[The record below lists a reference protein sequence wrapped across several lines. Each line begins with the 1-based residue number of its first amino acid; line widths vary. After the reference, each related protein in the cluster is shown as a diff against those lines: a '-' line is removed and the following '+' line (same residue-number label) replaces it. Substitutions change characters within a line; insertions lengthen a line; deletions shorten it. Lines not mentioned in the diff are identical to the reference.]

1 MLMIVFYLQLVSS
14 PDMSSEGSDVD
25 CYVRDP
31 DYDPKYYEST
41 PSDVVENVDTD
52 FDTDEPKST
61 STILAEEDQGGDQDD
76 DPDFNKEEDQKEGQE
91 EDQDDGYEEDQD
103 EDQEEDQKDD
113 QDDDWEEGQDDDQEE
128 AHEEDQDG
136 DHEEDQDDDHEE
148 DQDDDDQEEDP
159 LKGKFTIRKKKNLR
173 TYVKGQN
180 KKTKT
185 TKTEVS
191 VNVTVK
197 TCTKRKDNKRSWDK
211 KHYCLYCHQPNNKMA
226 RHLQRKHMEVKDVA
240 HAFSFAS
247 KSPQRKVLLEQ
258 IRRKGDF
265 KHNVRVLAEGKG
277 QIVTVKQP
285 SHKTSAW
292 HYLPCKFC
300 YGMFSRTDLWRHQ
313 GSCKL
318 KTSSETDNKR
328 KTRGAVQSVSARLL
342 PIMASSSGCQAI
354 INKMRQDDVSF
365 HIRGDSLICNYGES
379 LYAKHGRVKSKHNYI
394 SQRMRELGRFMLT
407 AKAMDS
413 TVRTLEDICVPKKFL
428 LVVNAAKKLT
438 EFSPSK
444 NEYGKPSTA
453 VRVGFCLKG
462 AVEVLIGQSLMNDD
476 DLAEKKAKKFLELL
490 EKNWKT
496 HVAVSAHQSMQEK
509 RWNKPDDIPLTKNVM
524 ALRDHLRMVEDKAR
538 AELEQQLS
546 LTAYK
551 VLNESILAQLIVFNK
566 RHEGEASRLTL
577 EAYKKVNT
585 NPINEDIYS
594 TLSPL
599 EKELSKQLTRIEVRG
614 KRGKKVPVFFTH
626 RMMESIQVLLKWRDE
641 AGVPT
646 ENPYLFARA
655 GVLTNIRGCDCLRK
669 YAEESKAEN
678 PELLR
683 STKLRKQVATLC
695 QLLDLDEQELEQV
708 ARFMGHDIRVHRD
721 FYRQTDKTFQ
731 IAKISKLLFAM
742 EQGSSTLTGMHFN
755 TLHPSVSGM
764 YVHTLLFLCTH
775 HVVV

>member
-1 MLMIVFYLQLVSS
+1 
-14 PDMSSEGSDVD
+14 MSSEGSDVD

-247 KSPQRKVLLEQ
+247 KSTQRKVLLEQ

-277 QIVTVKQP
+277 QI
-285 SHKTSAW
+285 
-292 HYLPCKFC
+292 
-300 YGMFSRTDLWRHQ
+300 
-313 GSCKL
+313 
-318 KTSSETDNKR
+318 
-328 KTRGAVQSVSARLL
+328 
-342 PIMASSSGCQAI
+342 
-354 INKMRQDDVSF
+354 
-365 HIRGDSLICNYGES
+365 
-379 LYAKHGRVKSKHNYI
+379 
-394 SQRMRELGRFMLT
+394 
-407 AKAMDS
+407 
-413 TVRTLEDICVPKKFL
+413 
-428 LVVNAAKKLT
+428 
-438 EFSPSK
+438 
-444 NEYGKPSTA
+444 
-453 VRVGFCLKG
+453 
-462 AVEVLIGQSLMNDD
+462 
-476 DLAEKKAKKFLELL
+476 
-490 EKNWKT
+490 
-496 HVAVSAHQSMQEK
+496 SMQEK
-509 RWNKPDDIPLTKNVM
+509 RWNKPDDIHLTKNVM

-566 RHEGEASRLTL
+566 RREGEASRLTL

-614 KRGKKVPVFFTH
+614 KRGKK
-626 RMMESIQVLLKWRDE
+626 SWCADE
-641 AGVPT
+641 HTWLRLSA
-646 ENPYLFARA
+646 EKC
-655 GVLTNIRGCDCLRK
+655 RGEQSRK
-669 YAEESKAEN
+669 
-678 PELLR
+678 P
-683 STKLRKQVATLC
+683 
-695 QLLDLDEQELEQV
+695 
-708 ARFMGHDIRVHRD
+708 
-721 FYRQTDKTFQ
+721 
-731 IAKISKLLFAM
+731 
-742 EQGSSTLTGMHFN
+742 
-755 TLHPSVSGM
+755 
-764 YVHTLLFLCTH
+764 
-775 HVVV
+775 